1 MAVQLSDSEAQL
13 GEALKT
19 LEERWQQTAGDW
31 QDVSRT
37 EFDKEH
43 LEDMRRACKAGQRG
57 MCTVSELLKR
67 VMRECS

>member
-1 MAVQLSDSEAQL
+1 MQTSDSEAQL

-19 LEERWQQTAGDW
+19 LEERWMNTAAEW
-31 QDVSRT
+31 QDVSRL

-43 LEDMRRACKAGQRG
+43 LEDMRRTCKAAQRG

-67 VMRECS
+67 AMRECS